1 MLYRLWGSLALQ
13 HILVVDHH
21 YPAVLFFAPDP
32 FVTQWQDRFTVFFKG
47 YFFLGFAYRTTE
59 DDVHSNTDINFQSMN
74 KSCPG

>member
-1 MLYRLWGSLALQ
+1 MDIPAGILIRLLGSFLSSP
-13 HILVVDHH
+13 D
-21 YPAVLFFAPDP
+21 LFFAPDP